1 MSVDVGDDA
10 EPITEINVTPLV
22 DVCLVLVIIF
32 MVTAPMMTQSKLSVT
47 LPKAATDESKNE
59 DHVTITIDKDGKINV
74 NETVVNSIAQMEPVL
89 ARKLAQSDE
98 QVVIIKADELLE
110 NGTVMDVM
118 EAAKKAKP
126 NKIYFA
132 TQHKKEGI

>member
-74 NETVVNSIAQMEPVL
+74 NETVVYSIAQMEPVL

>member
-89 ARKLAQSDE
+89 ARKLAQSEE